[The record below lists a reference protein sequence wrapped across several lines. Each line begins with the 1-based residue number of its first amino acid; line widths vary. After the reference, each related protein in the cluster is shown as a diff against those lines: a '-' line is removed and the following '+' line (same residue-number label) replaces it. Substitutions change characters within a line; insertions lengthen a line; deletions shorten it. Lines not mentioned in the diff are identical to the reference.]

1 MGPSPLGDAVGELTL
16 DDGSGSGIEA
26 LVDNDRQDGNQENA
40 SLRKDVEDE
49 ECHEKRQRDHADQ
62 KGVVDHD
69 GEGHTPKRWRQQ
81 HSVPKEHQALV
92 HDAVIALPDSDRDD
106 GTKDEDAEDVAD
118 KKGLGREDGR
128 KLDSAADS
136 AEGGERAEDDHQAG
150 KDSAEDSEFAVKAN
164 VAGGDQAGL
173 DDEEDDPGREDSTV
187 QMHEEAGKSGEDCAP
202 EKVAGSKADDNDAE
216 HDEGHRREEDVVC
229 ALGDAGRG
237 DESSHGTLVGWILWG
252 ESRLRYLL

>member
-1 MGPSPLGDAVGELTL
+1 MKA
-16 DDGSGSGIEA
+16 
-26 LVDNDRQDGNQENA
+26 
-40 SLRKDVEDE
+40 
-49 ECHEKRQRDHADQ
+49 
-62 KGVVDHD
+62 
-69 GEGHTPKRWRQQ
+69 
-81 HSVPKEHQALV
+81 
-92 HDAVIALPDSDRDD
+92 
-106 GTKDEDAEDVAD
+106 DVA
-118 KKGLGREDGR
+118 
-128 KLDSAADS
+128 
-136 AEGGERAEDDHQAG
+136 
-150 KDSAEDSEFAVKAN
+150 F
-164 VAGGDQAGL
+164 GDEARL